1 MNMNRSR
8 LCFFLLLF
16 SMAALMAESCQNNK
30 TIKNGQQEI
39 VVTVDA
45 NGKAMGGHRF
55 TKIDNSNFYIDDI
68 KYTAQNG
75 DLFVS
80 GYDEGFF
87 KGEAI
92 IISQLNYDGR
102 LMRVIS
108 IGEKAF
114 FDCKVLTSIVIPSC
128 VTSIGNNAF
137 SNCENL
143 SSVAIPNTV
152 TSIGELA
159 FSSCKSL
166 TSIAI
171 PDHLTKIENGAF
183 SACGITIAKI
193 PKGVT
198 HIGFNAFGICTSLKY
213 VTIPET
219 VTNIEGCAFM
229 GCTSLFSVKAK
240 MKTPVE
246 IGVMTFTD
254 CQKNATLYVPLG
266 SKELYE
272 YAEYWKEFKEIIE
285 E

>member
-1 MNMNRSR
+1 MNMNTSR
-8 LCFFLLLF
+8 LWIFLLLF
-16 SMAALMAESCQNNK
+16 SMLALMTQSCQNNK
-30 TIKNGQQEI
+30 TNKNGQQEI

-45 NGKAMGGHRF
+45 NEKAKGGHRF

-87 KGEAI
+87 KGEAK

-102 LMRVIS
+102 VMRVIS

-128 VTSIGNNAF
+128 VSTIGNNAF
-137 SNCENL
+137 QNCENL
-143 SSVAIPNTV
+143 SSVAIPNTI
-152 TSIGELA
+152 TSIGEFA
-159 FSSCKSL
+159 FCGCKSM

-171 PDHLTKIENGAF
+171 PGHLTKIENSAF
-183 SACGITIAKI
+183 MGCGITIAKI
-193 PKGVT
+193 PQGVT
-198 HIGFNAFGICTSLKY
+198 DIGFNAFGVCTSLAY

-219 VTNIEGCAFM
+219 VINIDGCAFM
-229 GCTSLFSVKAK
+229 GCTRLFSVKAK

-272 YAEYWKEFKEIIE
+272 YAEYWKDFKEIIE